1 LKGHKLEWEGDMGG
15 VGDRKE
21 ERNDTNMVLRGNL
34 KKEKK

>member
-1 LKGHKLEWEGDMGG
+1 MGG

-34 KKEKK
+34 KKEKKMKEREIQID